1 VPSQEVTRPAPVPAA
16 KALSNPELDRLWADL
31 LSRVE
36 KVSKMLKNQLS
47 KGRLISAQGDEFVVG
62 FDAEFGLEKA
72 SMENPKTHTQILTK
86 VREMIRR
93 DINLRI
99 VVADDPSIPQ
109 PHVASAASA
118 SQDEG
123 IETDVSR
130 KKFEDD
136 PLIKKAMEVFKSQI
150 LEVRK

>member
-1 VPSQEVTRPAPVPAA
+1 MD
-16 KALSNPELDRLWADL
+16 KLWDDL

-47 KGRLISAQGDEFVVG
+47 KGRLISAAGDEFVVG
-62 FDAEFGLEKA
+62 FDAEFELEKA
-72 SMENPKTHTQILTK
+72 SIENPKTHTQILTK
-86 VREMIRR
+86 VREVMRR
-93 DINLRI
+93 DVNLRV
-99 VVADDPSIPQ
+99 VVADDPGIPQ
-109 PHVASAASA
+109 PHASAGSSA
-118 SQDEG
+118 VAADSNEG
-123 IETDVSR
+123 DASR